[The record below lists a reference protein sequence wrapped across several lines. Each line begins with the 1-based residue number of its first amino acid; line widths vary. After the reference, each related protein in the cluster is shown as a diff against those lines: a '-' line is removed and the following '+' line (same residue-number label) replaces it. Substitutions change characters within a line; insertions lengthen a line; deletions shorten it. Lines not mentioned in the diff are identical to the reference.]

1 MALFQMG
8 SILLLSKNNDFVIQN
23 LYGSA
28 IHLELHFLTIGVLNT
43 QGAFLQARNK
53 RSVVVHY
60 AQTSITSRQEH
71 VGSFALKKSGIGGD
85 DFYMHDD

>member
-8 SILLLSKNNDFVIQN
+8 LTRLLSKNNDFVIQN
-23 LYGSA
+23 LYSSA

-43 QGAFLQARNK
+43 QCAFFKARNK

-60 AQTSITSRQEH
+60 AQTSITSWQEH
-71 VGSFALKKSGIGGD
+71 VGSFALKECGIGGD